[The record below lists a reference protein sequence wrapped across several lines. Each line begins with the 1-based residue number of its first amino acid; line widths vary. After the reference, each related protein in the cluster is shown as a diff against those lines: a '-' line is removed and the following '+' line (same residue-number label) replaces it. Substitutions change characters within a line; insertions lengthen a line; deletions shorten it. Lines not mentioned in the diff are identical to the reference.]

1 MAALLIFL
9 LFAHP
14 KIQAAGPGVAQPQ
27 GQYVVSPEGVFRIEK
42 GMVLKAPKKF
52 HPAFVF
58 LSEDRFKVGIK
69 AAEAGGVTIL
79 SSDANTIQVRYSDG
93 FIVHKGAAK
102 TITSKPEIESA
113 HALVVGP
120 AGDEYLLIRWADTCA
135 FTLFKIDGDV
145 MREAANNVYACN

>member
-14 KIQAAGPGVAQPQ
+14 KIQPAGPGVTQPE

-58 LSEDRFKVGIK
+58 SNEDKFKVVVK
-69 AAEAGGVTIL
+69 PAEAGGVTIL

-102 TITSKPEIESA
+102 TVTSKPEIESA
-113 HALVVGP
+113 HALVIGP
-120 AGDEYLLIRWADTCA
+120 SGDEYLLIRWADTCA
-135 FTLFKIDGDV
+135 FTLFKIDGEA
-145 MREAANNVYACN
+145 MKEAANNVYACN